1 MMNKDL
7 VKIEGYATLMKD
19 KSSGGII
26 NVDKNSYRDY
36 IAARNNARKTITEN
50 QETKET
56 ISSMQNKIN
65 SMEDDINQIKNM
77 LITLL
82 EKGK

>member
-1 MMNKDL
+1 MNKDL

-50 QETKET
+50 QET

>member
-1 MMNKDL
+1 MNQDL
-7 VKIEGYATLMKD
+7 IKVEGYAGLMKD
-19 KSSGGII
+19 KSNGGIV

-36 IAARNNARKTITEN
+36 IAARNNARKSMVEK

-56 ISSMQNKIN
+56 ISSMQDKIN
-65 SMEDDINQIKNM
+65 SMEDDISQIKSM